1 MKKLSVL
8 ITFLFVGA
16 LAIYSQE
23 GAKML
28 IHQSSTV
35 VEYLLSEIDSITFK
49 IPETQAA
56 VHPSLFLKKGEEAAM
71 LERIERSPLL
81 SKVHKSLISECAP
94 ILRTAV
100 SKYQISANRLLDVW
114 RKFFGECFYCHM
126 LIG

>member
-71 LERIERSPLL
+71 LERIERSP
-81 SKVHKSLISECAP
+81 
-94 ILRTAV
+94 
-100 SKYQISANRLLDVW
+100 
-114 RKFFGECFYCHM
+114 
-126 LIG
+126 